1 MANDHKHWFSVVL
14 ITWNEAN
21 NIEACLSP
29 LLQISDDVLV
39 LDAYSEDD
47 TPALAKK
54 MGAWVI
60 QKKWEGYAQNKNYA
74 NAQAHHD
81 WILSIDADEIVSE
94 ALIQTLKTLEPESNT
109 VYELDR
115 LTNYCGKWI
124 HHSGWY
130 PDWKVRLFNR
140 NSIQWQGDFVHETL
154 AIPKE
159 MKRVRLE
166 GKLLHYSYK
175 SSEDHLQRIDRY
187 AALSAKDLY
196 TQGKK
201 AGFFKLWVSPVFRF
215 LRTLIISR
223 GFMDGKEGWII
234 SMRGA
239 RLVRTKYRLLREM
252 WRE

>member
-1 MANDHKHWFSVVL
+1 MATDPEPMISVVV
-14 ITWNEAN
+14 ITWNEAK
-21 NIEACLSP
+21 NIEACLEP
-29 LLQISDDVLV
+29 LLQLSDDVLV

-47 TPALAKK
+47 TPELAKK

-60 QKKWEGYAQNKNYA
+60 QKKWEGYSQNKNYA
-74 NAQAHHD
+74 NQQAHHD

-94 ALIQTLKTLEPESNT
+94 ELVQTLKTLRPEPDT

-130 PDWKVRLFNR
+130 PDWKIRLFNR
-140 NSIQWQGDFVHETL
+140 QSVQWKGDFVHETL

-159 MKRVRLE
+159 TKRVRLA
-166 GKLLHYSYK
+166 GKLFHYSYK
-175 SSEDHLQRIDRY
+175 SSEDHLHRIDRY
-187 AALSAKDLY
+187 AALSAQDLF

-201 AGFFKLWVSPVFRF
+201 AGFVKLWLSPLFRF
-215 LRTLIISR
+215 LRTLILSR
-223 GFMDGKEGWII
+223 GFLDGKEGWII
-234 SMRGA
+234 SLRGA
-239 RLVRTKYRLLREM
+239 RLVRKKYRLLQKM